1 VSTIPARL
9 AAFAIVAMPFGLDA
23 QGIRWTATSVANY
36 VELRPVTADSIPD
49 SLATGTGLVRES
61 DLGLVTCPAGHDQ
74 CYFYRSLD
82 RIHTIPFTQDVTGTA
97 WGLGEGVSV
106 YAHLRAATNLGG
118 MTQLW
123 TGAEDHFATLAAYV
137 ELNKEKWMARAG
149 RQWLTSQLGVNNF
162 DGASLAVRPARGATL
177 EVYGGRALVQGLSQP
192 YTSGELAQAD
202 NIPPD
207 DGGLIFGV
215 TGSWRASPTNAVN
228 AEYQR
233 VIRADRAGFY
243 SDRFSVDA
251 VYAIAAT
258 VLTMQTQVDLATT
271 AINEFDLRASR
282 PFSARVGGSV
292 EYRHSTPFFPL
303 WTIWGV
309 FAPVGFNE
317 ARGDGRWQSSDG
329 KWWTTL
335 GGGYRQYQDTHT
347 GVGFL
352 PLRDNGWT
360 ILATGGW
367 RAGASFDVNGSYRRV
382 IGPGAATSDGSAGV
396 RWTRANDRW
405 FGITASATQNIFEF
419 RLANGYLLGAMLDAG
434 MPLGPALRLV
444 GQVGAYRQIA
454 SNTPSTTV
462 NWTQRR
468 ALLRLEW
475 SGGGDPGTRS
485 TAGSYGGGAP

>member
-1 VSTIPARL
+1 L
-9 AAFAIVAMPFGLDA
+9 AVASLSSAVGA
-23 QGIRWTATSVANY
+23 QGVRWTATSVANY
-36 VELRPVTADSIPD
+36 AELRPVAADSIPD
-49 SLATGTGLVRES
+49 SLTTGTGLVRDS
-61 DLGLVTCPAGHDQ
+61 GLGLVSCPAGHDQ

-82 RIHTIPFTQDVTGTA
+82 RTHTVPFTQDVTATA
-97 WGLGEGVSV
+97 WGLGQGVSV
-106 YAHLRAATNLGG
+106 YAHLRANANLGG
-118 MTQLW
+118 VPELW
-123 TGAEDHFATLAAYV
+123 AGEDDQFAALAAYV
-137 ELNKEKWMARAG
+137 EANREKWSVRAG

-162 DGASLAVRPARGATL
+162 DGGSIAIRPARGATL
-177 EVYGGRALVQGLSQP
+177 EVYGGRALVQGLSRP
-192 YTSGELAQAD
+192 YTSGQLAAAD

-207 DGGLIFGV
+207 DGGLILGAAA
-215 TGSWRASPTNAVN
+215 SWRTSPVDAFNV
-228 AEYQR
+228 EYQR

-243 SDRFSVDA
+243 SDRVSADG
-251 VYAIAAT
+251 VYALSNTMLT
-258 VLTMQTQVDLATT
+258 VQTQIDLATT
-271 AINEFDLRASR
+271 AVNELEFRASR

-317 ARGDGRWQSSDG
+317 VRGDGRWQSVDG
-329 KWWTTL
+329 QWWTTL

-360 ILATGGW
+360 LLASGGW
-367 RAGASFDVNGSYRRV
+367 QPTNSFDVNGSYRRD
-382 IGPGAATSDGSAGV
+382 IGPGASKSDGSVGV
-396 RWTRANDRW
+396 RWSRADDRW
-405 FGITASATQNIFEF
+405 LGITASATQTIFEY

-434 MPLGPALRLV
+434 MPLTATLRIV
-444 GQVGAYRQIA
+444 GQIGAYQQIA

-475 SGGGDPGTRS
+475 SGGADPGTRS
-485 TAGSYGGGAP
+485 TATSYGSGSR

>member
-1 VSTIPARL
+1 MRRAHVAL
-9 AAFAIVAMPFGLDA
+9 AAFALVAASWTLEA

-36 VELRPVTADSIPD
+36 VDLRPVAADSIPD
-49 SLATGTGLVRES
+49 SLTTATSLVRES
-61 DLGLVTCPAGHDQ
+61 PVGLVSCPAGHDQ

-82 RIHTIPFTQDVTGTA
+82 RIHTVPFTQDVTGTA
-97 WGLGEGVSV
+97 WGFGQGVSV

-118 MTQLW
+118 VTQLW
-123 TGAEDHFATLAAYV
+123 TGEEDHFATLAAYI

-162 DGASLAVRPARGATL
+162 DGASLSIRPARGVTL
-177 EVYGGRALVQGLSQP
+177 EAYGGQALVQGLSQP
-192 YTSGELAQAD
+192 YTSGELAAAD

-215 TGSWRASPTNAVN
+215 TGSWRASATAAVN

-243 SDRFSVDA
+243 SDRVSLDG
-251 VYAIAAT
+251 VYAIAGT
-258 VLTMQTQVDLATT
+258 VLSLQSQIDLATT
-271 AINEFDLRASR
+271 AVNEFVVRASR
-282 PFSARVGGSV
+282 PFSPRIGGSV

-317 ARGDGRWQSSDG
+317 ARADGRWQSADA

-335 GGGYRQYQDTHT
+335 GGGYRVYQDTHT

-360 ILATGGW
+360 LLATGGW
-367 RAGASFDVNGSYRRV
+367 RAASTLDVNGSYRRD
-382 IGPGAATSDGSAGV
+382 IGPGAAKSDGSVGV
-396 RWTRANDRW
+396 RWTRADDRW
-405 FGITASATQNIFEF
+405 LGITGSATQNIFEF
-419 RLANGYLLGAMLDAG
+419 RLANGFLLGAMLDAG
-434 MPLGPALRLV
+434 IPLTSTLHLV
-444 GQVGAYRQIA
+444 AQAGAYRQTA

-475 SGGGDPGTRS
+475 WGGGDPGTRAAPS
-485 TAGSYGGGAP
+485 SYGGGSK

>member
-1 VSTIPARL
+1 MRATFTALIAL
-9 AAFAIVAMPFGLDA
+9 TAVALSSRLDA
-23 QGIRWTATSVANY
+23 QGVRWTATSVANY
-36 VELRPVTADSIPD
+36 VELRPVAADSIPD
-49 SLATGTGLVRES
+49 SLTTGTGLVRS
-61 DLGLVTCPAGHDQ
+61 SGLGLVSCPAGHDQ
-74 CYFYRSLD
+74 CYFYQSLD

-97 WGLGEGVSV
+97 WGLGQGVSV
-106 YAHLRAATNLGG
+106 YAHFRAASNLGG
-118 MTQLW
+118 LTQLW
-123 TGAEDHFATLAAYV
+123 TGEEDHFATLAAYV
-137 ELNKEKWMARAG
+137 ELNRDQWTARAG
-149 RQWLTSQLGVNNF
+149 RQWLTSQLGVNNY
-162 DGASLAVRPARGATL
+162 DGASFAIRPARGVTL
-177 EVYGGRALVQGLSQP
+177 EAYGGRALVQGLSQP
-192 YTSGELAQAD
+192 YTSGELASAD

-215 TGSWRASPTNAVN
+215 TGSWRASAADAIN

-243 SDRFSVDA
+243 SDRASVDA
-251 VYAIAAT
+251 VYTLDGTI
-258 VLTMQTQVDLATT
+258 LTLQSQIDLATT
-271 AINEFDLRASR
+271 AINEFVVRASR
-282 PFSARVGGSV
+282 PFSARVGGSI

-309 FAPVGFNE
+309 FSPVGFNE
-317 ARGDGRWQSSDG
+317 SRGDGRWQSADG

-360 ILATGGW
+360 LLATGGW
-367 RAGASFDVNGSYRRV
+367 RPGGSFDINGSYRRD
-382 IGPGAATSDGSAGV
+382 IGPGASKSDGSAGV
-396 RWTRANDRW
+396 RWTRSDDRW
-405 FGITASATQNIFEF
+405 LGITASATQNIFEF

-434 MPLGPALRLV
+434 IPLTPSLRIV
-444 GQVGAYRQIA
+444 GQVGAYQQIA

-475 SGGGDPGTRS
+475 SGGG
-485 TAGSYGGGAP
+485 AQ

>member
-1 VSTIPARL
+1 MRRSGVAL
-9 AAFAIVAMPFGLDA
+9 AASAAVVLSSSVGA
-23 QGIRWTATSVANY
+23 QGVRWSATSVANY
-36 VELRPVTADSIPD
+36 VDLRPVAADSIPD
-49 SLATGTGLVRES
+49 SLTIGTGLVRDS
-61 DLGLVTCPAGHDQ
+61 GIGLVSCPAGHDQ

-82 RIHTIPFTQDVTGTA
+82 RIHTIPFTQDITGTG
-97 WGLGEGVSV
+97 WGFGEGVSV

-118 MTQLW
+118 VSQLW
-123 TGAEDHFATLAAYV
+123 TGEEEHFNALAAYV
-137 ELNKEKWMARAG
+137 ELNREKWMVRAG
-149 RQWLTSQLGVNNF
+149 RQWLTSQLGVNNY
-162 DGASLAVRPARGATL
+162 DGGSVAIRPARGVTL
-177 EVYGGRALVQGLSQP
+177 EAYGGRALVQGLSQP
-192 YTSGELAQAD
+192 YTSGELASAD

-215 TGSWRASPTNAVN
+215 NAGWRASATAALN

-243 SDRFSVDA
+243 SDRVSIDGI
-251 VYAIAAT
+251 YALAGT
-258 VLTMQTQVDLATT
+258 VLTLQSQADLATT
-271 AINEFDLRASR
+271 AINEFVLRASR
-282 PFSARVGGSV
+282 PFSPRIGGSV

-317 ARGDGRWQSSDG
+317 ARADGRWQSTDG

-360 ILATGGW
+360 LLATGGW
-367 RAGASFDVNGSYRRV
+367 RAGKSVDLNASYRRD
-382 IGPGAATSDGSAGV
+382 IGPGASKSDGSAGV
-396 RWTRANDRW
+396 RWTRSDDAW
-405 FGITASATQNIFEF
+405 LGLTASATQNIFEY
-419 RLANGYLLGAMLDAG
+419 RLANGYLLGAMADAG
-434 MPLGPALRLV
+434 IPLTSTLRLV
-444 GQVGAYRQIA
+444 AQAGAYRQTA

-475 SGGGDPGTRS
+475 WGGGDPGMRAAS
-485 TAGSYGGGAP
+485 GPYGGAP